1 MSFGVALELLTV
13 VLLAATIAAC
23 FALHRRVAVLRQAQQ
38 DMAKAIEGFDAAT
51 ARAEAGILSMRVA
64 SEEAGIAL
72 QKQIDSARATA
83 EDLAV
88 AVRSGDRIVNRIGQA
103 AEGARRG

>member
-13 VLLAATIAAC
+13 VLLAATIVAC
-23 FALHRRVAVLRQAQQ
+23 FTLHRRVAVLREAQTE
-38 DMAKAIEGFDAAT
+38 MAKAIEGFNVAT
-51 ARAEAGILSMRVA
+51 ARAEAGIISMRQA

-72 QKQIDSARATA
+72 QKQIDKARAVA

-88 AVRSGDRIVNRIGQA
+88 AVRTGDRIINRMGQS
-103 AEGARRG
+103 AEASRRG